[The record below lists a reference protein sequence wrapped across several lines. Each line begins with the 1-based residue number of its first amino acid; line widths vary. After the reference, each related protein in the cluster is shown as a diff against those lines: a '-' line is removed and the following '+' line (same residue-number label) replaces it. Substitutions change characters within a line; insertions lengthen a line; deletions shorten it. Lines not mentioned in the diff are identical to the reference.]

1 MTYRLKNI
9 SIAIALALVAAL
21 LATFYVTNYQ
31 RSVRHD
37 EANVQV
43 FVAAR
48 DIPAGT
54 DGADVVA
61 KGMLTKA
68 DVVRRSVVPGSISD
82 PAQID
87 ELVATQP
94 IFAGEQVT
102 TRRFATPAERGI
114 RAQLT
119 GTMRA
124 IQVAGDQHQIL
135 AGTLRA
141 GDRVDVIASVKVDGD
156 KEIHATRIVLRDIEV
171 LKAPAGASAETKLG
185 GLNAGLSVL
194 LAVTDTQVQKL
205 FHVLKHG
212 DWSLE
217 LRPPVK
223 ASDSPE
229 TVILVGS
236 ILRDGLRRGQ
246 LDQLESGGG
255 TR

>member
-1 MTYRLKNI
+1 MTYRLRNI
-9 SIAIALALVAAL
+9 SIAIALAVVAAL
-21 LATFYVTNYQ
+21 LTSFYVTNYQ

-223 ASDSPE
+223 SSDSPE
-229 TVILVGS
+229 TVVWVGS
-236 ILRDGLRRGQ
+236 ILRDGLRGGQ

>member
-1 MTYRLKNI
+1 MTYRLRNI
-9 SIAIALALVAAL
+9 SIAIALAVVAAL
-21 LATFYVTNYQ
+21 LTSFYVTNYQ

-229 TVILVGS
+229 TVVWVGS
-236 ILRDGLRRGQ
+236 ILRDGLRGGQ

>member
-1 MTYRLKNI
+1 MTYRFRNI
-9 SIAIALALVAAL
+9 GVAIALAVVAAL
-21 LATFYVTNYQ
+21 LVSFYVTNYQ

-87 ELVATQP
+87 DLVATQP

-114 RAQLT
+114 RARLT
-119 GTMRA
+119 GTLRA

-141 GDRVDVIASVKVDGD
+141 GDRIDVIASVKVDAD
-156 KEIHATRIVLRDIEV
+156 KEIYATRIVLRDIEG
-171 LKAPAGASAETKLG
+171 LKAPSRESAEAKLG
-185 GLNAGLSVL
+185 GLNPGRSVL
-194 LAVTDTQVQKL
+194 LAVTDTQVRSS
-205 FHVLKHG
+205 F
-212 DWSLE
+212 
-217 LRPPVK
+217 
-223 ASDSPE
+223 
-229 TVILVGS
+229 TC
-236 ILRDGLRRGQ
+236 
-246 LDQLESGGG
+246 
-255 TR
+255 

>member
-1 MTYRLKNI
+1 MTYRLRNI
-9 SIAIALALVAAL
+9 SIAIALAVVAAL
-21 LATFYVTNYQ
+21 LTSFYVTNFQ

-37 EANVQV
+37 EANVRV

-223 ASDSPE
+223 ARDGPE